1 MAQFDV
7 YRNPNPATSAVVP
20 YLLNVQSDLLDRL
33 ATRVV
38 VPLVRAAELEHT
50 AAQLNP
56 RFEIEGQAVVMST
69 PELAGLPQRA
79 LGGRVLSLQHR
90 RDEIIAALD
99 LLFTGI

>member
-7 YRNPNPATSAVVP
+7 HRNPNPATRAVVP

-38 VPLVRAAELEHT
+38 VPLVRAAELEQA

-56 RFEIEGQAVVMST
+56 CFEIEGQAVVMST
-69 PELAGLPQRA
+69 PELAGVPQRA
-79 LGGRVLSLQHR
+79 LGERVLSLQHR
-90 RDEIIAALD
+90 RDEITAALD